1 MTEQLKNKEYMKDA
15 KGRLVPLAQVKEED
29 KLKDRLVRELIGKAQ
44 EQRMALR
51 DFKASAMGDVR
62 AMVEIAAEKYGA
74 VMGGTKGNVSLLSY
88 DGCMR
93 VQLSVSEHLMFDEK
107 LQVAKSLIDD
117 CLRDWTEDGPA
128 EVRTIINDAFD
139 VDREGQVN
147 TGRILSLRKL
157 NITDERWKRAMDA
170 ISDSLSVVGSK
181 TYIRFHV
188 RETPESK
195 WMPVPLDVAAL

>member
-1 MTEQLKNKEYMKDA
+1 MTEQLKNEEYMKDA

-188 RETPESK
+188 RDTPESK

>member
-1 MTEQLKNKEYMKDA
+1 MTEQLKNEEYMKDA

-29 KLKDRLVRELIGKAQ
+29 KLKDRLVRELIDKAQ

>member
-1 MTEQLKNKEYMKDA
+1 MTEQLKNEEYMKDA

-29 KLKDRLVRELIGKAQ
+29 KLKDKVVRELIGKAQ
-44 EQRMALR
+44 EQRKALC
-51 DFKASAMGDVR
+51 DFKAQAMDDVR
-62 AMVEIAAEKYGA
+62 TMVEIAAEQYGA

-93 VQLSVSEHLMFDEK
+93 VQLSVSEHLIFDEK

-128 EVRTIINDAFD
+128 EVRAIINDAFD

-147 TGRILSLRKL
+147 TGRILSLRKIG
-157 NITDERWKRAMDA
+157 ITDERWKRAMDA